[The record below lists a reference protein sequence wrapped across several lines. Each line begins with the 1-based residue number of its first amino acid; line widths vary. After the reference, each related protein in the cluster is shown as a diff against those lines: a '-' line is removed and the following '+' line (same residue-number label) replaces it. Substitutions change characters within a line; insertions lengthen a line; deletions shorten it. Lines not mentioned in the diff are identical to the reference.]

1 MPHIV
6 WTLVQDPA
14 TGKPLP
20 DDWLLAEMGTLFLA
34 GFETTG
40 HTMAWT
46 LCAPVRRPLVKP
58 LQSCAMPMPGHC
70 LTSCGNC
77 RPTES
82 MCTVHAVLVCWV
94 PGQSRAGS

>member
-1 MPHIV
+1 
-6 WTLVQDPA
+6 
-14 TGKPLP
+14 
-20 DDWLLAEMGTLFLA
+20 
-34 GFETTG
+34 
-40 HTMAWT
+40 
-46 LCAPVRRPLVKP
+46 LVKP